1 VLTQQVAATDP
12 IERARQQELQAVLA
26 RFDAVI
32 ESSKV
37 GVRKPEPR
45 FYEIACETV
54 GVQPDECVFLDDLG
68 INLKP
73 AALMGMLTI
82 KVATSEQA
90 LSELAQIINL
100 DLSMK

>member
-1 VLTQQVAATDP
+1 M
-12 IERARQQELQAVLA
+12 LA
-26 RFDAVI
+26 RFDTVI

-73 AALMGMLTI
+73 AAQMGMITI

-90 LSELAQIINL
+90 LTELSQIL
-100 DLSMK
+100 GLSLQ

>member
-1 VLTQQVAATDP
+1 
-12 IERARQQELQAVLA
+12 
-26 RFDAVI
+26 
-32 ESSKV
+32 
-37 GVRKPEPR
+37 
-45 FYEIACETV
+45 
-54 GVQPDECVFLDDLG
+54 LG